1 MRTLLGTMFGGADGH
16 PPIGLA
22 MRWAGSI
29 PSDMDN
35 YFSASR
41 SLSECIVDQLWAP
54 AKTEVKRETS
64 FDPCILALAWHT
76 CVLFFFLFLSGNC
89 LNRLSLVENTPK
101 RSQCDLIS

>member
-1 MRTLLGTMFGGADGH
+1 MFGGADGY

-41 SLSECIVDQLWAP
+41 SLSECIADQLWAP

-64 FDPCILALAWHT
+64 FDRCILTLAWHT
-76 CVLFFFLFLSGNC
+76 RVLLLFL
-89 LNRLSLVENTPK
+89 
-101 RSQCDLIS
+101 